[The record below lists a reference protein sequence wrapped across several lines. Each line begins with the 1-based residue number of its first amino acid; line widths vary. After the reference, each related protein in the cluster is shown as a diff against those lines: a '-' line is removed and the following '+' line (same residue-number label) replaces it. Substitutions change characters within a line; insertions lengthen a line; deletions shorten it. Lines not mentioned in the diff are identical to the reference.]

1 VTPLQ
6 SRYQFKVGVAFR
18 PTAFKASIDSRGPER
33 TDIHCSHRAGRIRP
47 PQPTVGL
54 ARGAKCVGEVFP
66 THSFPL
72 PAQNIPTVCNDNT
85 VLGLLFAGWDDP
97 VDESGG
103 TA

>member
-1 VTPLQ
+1 VARSAPTSIAAIAPAGSGHLSRPLGLHGARNV
-6 SRYQFKVGVAFR
+6 S
-18 PTAFKASIDSRGPER
+18 ER
-33 TDIHCSHRAGRIRP
+33 FS
-47 PQPTVGL
+47 
-54 ARGAKCVGEVFP
+54 P

-72 PAQNIPTVCNDNT
+72 PAQKIPTVCNDNT